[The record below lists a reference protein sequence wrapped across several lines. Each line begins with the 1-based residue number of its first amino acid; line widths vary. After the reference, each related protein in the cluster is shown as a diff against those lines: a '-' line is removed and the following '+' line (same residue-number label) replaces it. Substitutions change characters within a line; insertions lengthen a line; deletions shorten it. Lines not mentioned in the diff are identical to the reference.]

1 MLDSD
6 LNKSNKKTV
15 VFLCRQILFPLAFI
29 RRPISPTTTTFLLF
43 SLCSSSAFNLQSRP
57 TFQRETPHTIII
69 TRPLLHKRA
78 ILFVSLLSLVVTT
91 HISCFNTQQL
101 GICLL
106 FHICVFRCFPI
117 QTDIF
122 TLKNTWLIQPNV
134 TEIFFDTHWI
144 SKLELRLCF

>member
-69 TRPLLHKRA
+69 TRPLLHKRI
-78 ILFVSLLSLVVTT
+78 ILFVSLSLVVTT
-91 HISCFNTQQL
+91 YISCSSEISPTRCNN
-101 GICLL
+101 
-106 FHICVFRCFPI
+106 CVFILRNG
-117 QTDIF
+117 F
-122 TLKNTWLIQPNV
+122 TLYVSGNNL
-134 TEIFFDTHWI
+134 THHQEYICCIWPKV
-144 SKLELRLCF
+144 SRLT